1 MENLTSDNKMLLSR
15 LETYNDNFLNIN
27 DQENKLNLKLDEI
40 NKRIK
45 ESENRLYL
53 LELKNFGNVN
63 ENNNKEEV
71 KENQSP
77 IIEKKDNKLE
87 EVKINENSRSNIE
100 INMNNIYSNENQNN
114 IDLNLNRNKDDELM
128 EKIMKEEKNNYKE
141 VGSFELNKDDKSYK
155 DISISNLI
163 KPILDDDKNS
173 KNNSKLKDQSNN
185 KINDTDNY
193 DDFDDI

>member
-1 MENLTSDNKMLLSR
+1 MLLSR

-27 DQENKLNLKLDEI
+27 EQENKLNLKLDEI

-77 IIEKKDNKLE
+77 IIEKKDNKVE